1 MSDFVKRTRNS
12 DRMSWPEGVRMRLER
27 VGADEELELGASH
40 FFGFPDVPRG
50 FDFPCT
56 DDECDLAFVA
66 QLRLRDVPAR
76 TRTAAH
82 LPADGLLL
90 FFADVDYCLG
100 DADADP
106 PPTALQPRDRVR
118 VVLVPA
124 DQLAPGTLLRGTIVD
139 ADGNPCC
146 LPAHRVVFVERH
158 NGGSND
164 EDEDE
169 GAEAGAEEKHQLFG
183 EPEDMPYEDYDADA
197 AGFRLL
203 LQVDSCE
210 GPDFCAMFGDEG
222 LYTFIIDPAA
232 LARGDFS
239 GVRGWLASS

>member
-1 MSDFVKRTRNS
+1 MT
-12 DRMSWPEGVRMRLER
+12 SWPEGVRLRLER

-100 DADADP
+100 DPDADP
-106 PPTALQPRDRVR
+106 PPTGLQPRDRVR

-124 DQLAPGTLLRGTIVD
+124 AQLAPGTLLRGTIVD
-139 ADGNPCC
+139 ADGRPCG
-146 LPAHRVVFVERH
+146 LPAHRIVFVER
-158 NGGSND
+158 GSND
-164 EDEDE
+164 EGADEED
-169 GAEAGAEEKHQLFG
+169 AGAEKHQLFG
-183 EPEDMPYEDYDADA
+183 EPEDMPYADYDADA
-197 AGFRLL
+197 AGYRLL

-210 GPDFCAMFGDEG
+210 GRDFCAMFGDEG

-232 LARGDFS
+232 LAHGDFS
-239 GVRGWLASS
+239 RVRGWLASS

>member
-1 MSDFVKRTRNS
+1 MN
-12 DRMSWPEGVRMRLER
+12 WPEGVRIKLER

-50 FDFPCT
+50 FEFPCT
-56 DDECDLAFVA
+56 EDECDLAFVA

-76 TRTAAH
+76 VRTAAH

-106 PPTALQPRDRVR
+106 PPTTLQPRDRTR
-118 VVLVPA
+118 VFLVPA
-124 DQLAPGTLLRGTIVD
+124 EQIAPGTLLRGTIVD
-139 ADGNPCC
+139 SDGNPCC
-146 LPAHRVVFVERH
+146 LPAHRAIFVER
-158 NGGSND
+158 GGENSSND
-164 EDEDE
+164 EDKDEEED
-169 GAEAGAEEKHQLFG
+169 AGAEKHQLFG
-183 EPEDMPYEDYDADA
+183 EPEDMPYEDYGPGV

-232 LARGDFS
+232 LERNDFS

>member
-1 MSDFVKRTRNS
+1 MN
-12 DRMSWPEGVRMRLER
+12 WPEGVRIRLER

-76 TRTAAH
+76 TRAAAH
-82 LPADGLLL
+82 LPDDGLLL

-100 DADADP
+100 DSDADP
-106 PPTALQPRDRVR
+106 PPTTLQPRDRVR

-146 LPAHRVVFVERH
+146 LPAHRAVFVEGN
-158 NGGSND
+158 NGDDDND
-164 EDEDE
+164 
-169 GAEAGAEEKHQLFG
+169 AGAEKHQLFG
-183 EPEDMPYEDYDADA
+183 APEDMPYEDYDADA
-197 AGFRLL
+197 AGYRLL

-232 LARGDFS
+232 LARLDFS